1 MRQLLDSFSRDK
13 TDAEDELWERF
24 IPTSDMGWIDV
35 EYAVQ
40 RWINVFFFSG
50 DESEYYIPE
59 DNIAKYSTKECIHCQ
74 EKAFDLLC
82 RKCVDLY
89 NTKHVE
95 DYCVSCEEAD
105 GSPMYCSNCSPAWWA
120 IQHRSQIESLVFE
133 RFDENQRCADA
144 ETGADRE
151 YDYAG
156 ATELAREK
164 AYEYLDSIAEIEPQ
178 KEKEVVDGLR
188 TPCDCGK
195 NYEDGCECLPF

>member
-1 MRQLLDSFSRDK
+1 MLMLS
-13 TDAEDELWERF
+13 
-24 IPTSDMGWIDV
+24 V
-35 EYAVQ
+35 AVF
-40 RWINVFFFSG
+40 VSSY
-50 DESEYYIPE
+50 SEGVLVMA
-59 DNIAKYSTKECIHCQ
+59 NCIHCQ

-105 GSPMYCSNCSPAWWA
+105 GRPDTCSQCSPSFWA

-164 AYEYLDSIAEIEPQ
+164 ACEYLDSIAEIEPQ